1 MENLKIFYQ
10 ILASI
15 LGAVITMGGAWAV
28 ISKCIAPFK
37 RVTNEIEGLKADNK
51 ELHDKCKE
59 LEQHNKQTSS
69 AFKEGNDCIC
79 KCLLAL
85 MDHELDGNNVEML
98 KKAKEDMRSYLIER
112 K

>member
-1 MENLKIFYQ
+1 MEDLIIFFKV
-10 ILASI
+10 LAAIVGGIS
-15 LGAVITMGGAWAV
+15 AAGGAFVV
-28 ISKCIAPFK
+28 ISKCVAPFK
-37 RVTNEIEGLKADNK
+37 KMTNEIEGLKVDNQS
-51 ELHDKCKE
+51 LHNKCDE
-59 LEQHNKQTSS
+59 LERHNRQTSS